1 LKLFS
6 KTKREIEI
14 VCAMIKGDCNGR
26 TEFRP
31 EFEVFLC
38 DVHNKW
44 AIRKDCHNCNIEK
57 P

>member
-6 KTKREIEI
+6 RTKREIEI
-14 VCAMIKGDCNGR
+14 VCALIKDGCDGR

-38 DVHNKW
+38 DTHHRW
-44 AIRKDCHNCNIEK
+44 AVKKKLINQF